1 MHRYRSGAAH
11 RWSRATVTEVHVV
24 DGGAIVYDI
33 RYHRA
38 LEGSGGSKAK
48 GREEVEEYDVEAR
61 LLRKATAQ
69 NVTAAAAA
77 ATTVTWAREPKGNHR
92 NRRSAAAAAADR
104 DEEKS
109 GGEEDEL
116 LWRVK
121 DLATQ
126 QKTLPS
132 ALWSKYTRDILVL
145 EPDAY
150 FFLLACVRG
159 AWSGACG
166 GGPRRGSFP
175 GRYPVVPRH
184 PCKRR
189 MAPRRRRWRRRSVT
203 CFPRPRRRWL

>member
-92 NRRSAAAAAADR
+92 NRRSAAAADR

-121 DLATQ
+121 DLATR

-145 EPDAY
+145 EPDAH

>member
-92 NRRSAAAAAADR
+92 NRRSAAAADR

-121 DLATQ
+121 DLATR

-145 EPDAY
+145 EPDAH

-189 MAPRRRRWRRRSVT
+189 MAPRRRRKRRRSVT